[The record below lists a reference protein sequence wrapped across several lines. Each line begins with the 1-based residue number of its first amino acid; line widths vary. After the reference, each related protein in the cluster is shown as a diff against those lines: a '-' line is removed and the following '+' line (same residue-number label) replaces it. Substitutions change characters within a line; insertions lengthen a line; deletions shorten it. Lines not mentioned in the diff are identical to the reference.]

1 MDKLH
6 ALSAFAAVVDA
17 GGFAG
22 AARRLGLSPP
32 AVTRAINE
40 LESHLGVRL
49 LTRTTRVVRV
59 TDAGA
64 RYAEDCR
71 RILQAIEEADESAA
85 GAHAA
90 PRGRL
95 SVAAPSL
102 FGERFVAPVVNTF
115 LQKQADMRVSC
126 WFLDRVVNLLEEGV
140 DAAVRIGDVP
150 DAGLQAVRVGQVRR
164 VVCAAPA
171 YLDARGTPDTP
182 DELAG
187 HAIVA
192 AGGVAP
198 HAEWRLLVGGS
209 ARALKLEARLH
220 ATTHAAALQAALAG
234 VGLTRLP
241 WFQVAA
247 AVKVGQ
253 LRVLLSA
260 HETAP
265 LPVHVVHREGR
276 YPTQKVRAFV
286 DLAVQALRAEPL
298 LNP

>member
-1 MDKLH
+1 MDMLH
-6 ALSAFAAVVDA
+6 AMSAFAAVVDA

-40 LESHLGVRL
+40 LEAHLGVRL
-49 LTRTTRVVRV
+49 LTRTTRAVRA
-59 TDAGA
+59 TEAGA

-71 RILQAIEEADESAA
+71 RILQAIDEADESAS

-90 PRGRL
+90 PKGRL

-102 FGERFVAPVVNTF
+102 FGARFVAPVVSQY
-115 LQKQADMRVSC
+115 LLRYPEMRVSC
-126 WFLDRVVNLLEEGV
+126 WFLDRVVQLLEEGV

-150 DAGLQAVRVGQVRR
+150 DSGHSAVRVGQVRR

-171 YLDARGTPDTP
+171 YLEQRGTPDAP
-182 DELAG
+182 EELAG

-198 HAEWRLLVGGS
+198 AAEWRLLAGGS
-209 ARALKLEARLH
+209 ARTMKLEARLH
-220 ATTHAAALQAALAG
+220 ATTHEAALQAALAG
-234 VGLTRLP
+234 VGITRLP
-241 WFQVAA
+241 WFQVAE
-247 AVKVGQ
+247 AVKAGR
-253 LRVLLSA
+253 LRVLLGS

-276 YPTQKVRAFV
+276 HPTQKVRAFV

>member
-6 ALSAFAAVVDA
+6 AMSAFAAVVDA

-49 LTRTTRVVRV
+49 LTRTTRAVRV

-71 RILQAIEEADESAA
+71 RILQAIEEADESAG

-90 PRGRL
+90 PKGRL

-102 FGERFVAPVVNTF
+102 FGARFVAPVVGDY
-115 LQKQADMRVSC
+115 LQRYPDMRVSC
-126 WFLDRVVNLLEEGV
+126 WFLDRVVQLLEEGV
-140 DAAVRIGDVP
+140 DAALRIGDLP
-150 DAGLQAVRVGQVRR
+150 DAGLSAVRVGQVRR

-171 YLDARGTPDTP
+171 YLDQRGTPDAP
-182 DELAG
+182 EELAA
-187 HAIVA
+187 HAVIA
-192 AGGVAP
+192 AGGAVPA
-198 HAEWRLLVGGS
+198 AEWRLLVGGN
-209 ARALKLEARLH
+209 ARMIKLEARLH
-220 ATTHAAALQAALAG
+220 TTTHEAALQAALAG
-234 VGLTRLP
+234 VGIARLP
-241 WFQVAA
+241 WFLVAD
-247 AVKVGQ
+247 AVKSGTM
-253 LRVLLSA
+253 RVLLHS

-276 YPTQKVRAFV
+276 HPTQKVRAFV

>member
-6 ALSAFAAVVDA
+6 AMSAFAAVVDA

-40 LESHLGVRL
+40 LESHLGVWL

-71 RILQAIEEADESAA
+71 RILQAIEEADESAG

-90 PRGRL
+90 PKGRL

-102 FGERFVAPVVNTF
+102 FGARFVAPVVGDY
-115 LQKQADMRVSC
+115 LQRYPDMRVSC
-126 WFLDRVVNLLEEGV
+126 WFLDRVVQLLEEGV
-140 DAAVRIGDVP
+140 DAAVRIGDLP
-150 DAGLQAVRVGQVRR
+150 DAGLSAVRVGLVRR

-171 YLDARGTPDTP
+171 YLDQRGTPDAP
-182 DELAG
+182 EELAA
-187 HAIVA
+187 HAVIA
-192 AGGVAP
+192 AGGAAP
-198 HAEWRLLVGGS
+198 AAEWRLLVGGN
-209 ARALKLEARLH
+209 ARMIKLEARLH
-220 ATTHAAALQAALAG
+220 TTTHEAALQAALAG
-234 VGLTRLP
+234 VGIARLP
-241 WFQVAA
+241 WFLVAD
-247 AVKVGQ
+247 AVKSGAM
-253 LRVLLSA
+253 RVLLHN

-276 YPTQKVRAFV
+276 HPTQKVRAFV